1 MYKLQAKIIPDCLF
15 KCIFS
20 IILKLSLHFKIISMP
35 IYSEPQV
42 KAPNHNAF
50 AASIVINFLR
60 LDGARTYFFL
70 RQNMKICANDA
81 AWLEHWLCMPLYIH
95 GICLDLYRLFITQ

>member
-1 MYKLQAKIIPDCLF
+1 MHKLQAKIIPDCLF

-42 KAPNHNAF
+42 KAPDHNAF
-50 AASIVINFLR
+50 AANIVISFLR
-60 LDGARTYFFL
+60 LDGARTYFFCA
-70 RQNMKICANDA
+70 KI
-81 AWLEHWLCMPLYIH
+81 
-95 GICLDLYRLFITQ
+95 